1 MSDLIVLCVVLFA
14 LHKIE
19 KDLPNHDRDRDTKI
33 TMVEFTEPCYRD
45 RCCEAIFK
53 DIDMRSGHLRAGC
66 QELPEHRDAD
76 RDALGETP
84 GRCGE
89 DTGTEEEEK

>member
-14 LHKIE
+14 LQKIE
-19 KDLPNHDRDRDTKI
+19 KDLPNHERNRDTKI
-33 TMVEFTEPCYRD
+33 TKVEFTEPCYRD
-45 RCCEAIFK
+45 RCCEVIPE
-53 DIDMRSGHLRAGC
+53 DINVCAGHLRAKHK
-66 QELPEHRDAD
+66 ELSEHRDAD

-89 DTGTEEEEK
+89 DTGTEEEK